1 MAFLKEGLARR
12 NQKKKHKKV
21 RRFGIA
27 Y

>member
-12 NQKKKHKKV
+12 NQKEKHKKV
-21 RRFGIA
+21 RWFGIA